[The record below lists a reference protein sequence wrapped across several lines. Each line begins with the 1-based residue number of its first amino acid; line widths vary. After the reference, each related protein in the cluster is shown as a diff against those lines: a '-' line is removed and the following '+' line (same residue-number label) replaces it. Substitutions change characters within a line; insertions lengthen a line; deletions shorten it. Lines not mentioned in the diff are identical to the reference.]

1 MSFFLIKEWVSKIH
15 KLQSK
20 FFRPNHIFIKSDGP
34 VKVMEVLADQ
44 LLVFSTL
51 WPLWAW
57 QPMVMAL
64 DMITGFSPRKLSTE
78 NRFLKPRVI
87 FGTPV
92 FVCFDYFNLIHTNIL
107 NWVLF
112 NNNQLECRQV
122 SQKAQNKNCSQK
134 DQIYCK
140 VYIKRNC
147 TST

>member
-1 MSFFLIKEWVSKIH
+1 MRGNLFLSQPSFYKVR
-15 KLQSK
+15 
-20 FFRPNHIFIKSDGP
+20 RPCQ
-34 VKVMEVLADQ
+34 VMEVLAVQ
-44 LLVFSTL
+44 LPVFLTL